1 MAEGFT
7 TKMSVDISGLKKS
20 MADATRTIKTANAE
34 FKASTSGMDQ
44 WSKSTE
50 GLEAKLTELDKT
62 LGAQETILEGY
73 RKQLQAA
80 RDAYEESGK
89 RAEEL
94 KAKLAQLAE
103 DGVSKSS
110 EEYKELS
117 AELKKAEKEQATQ
130 EKAVGDL
137 NIKVLEQEAAVGTTQ
152 RAIRHYSGALEDLK
166 KDEEK
171 ADDATDDLGDSI
183 EDAGKQAEKTDGGF
197 SVMKGAL
204 ADLVSKGI
212 QAAISGLKDLA
223 KGAADAWAAV
233 DEGRDKITAMTGA
246 TGDVAE
252 SLQGSFNNVAKQV
265 VAPFEDIGTVIG
277 ELNTRFGLTGQD
289 LEDLSTK
296 VIKFSDLNGTD
307 LKGTIDSVQ
316 SAMAAFGVET
326 DSAGD
331 VLDILNKAGQDTGV
345 SVDALA
351 SSLVTNGTALQEMG
365 FGINESVGF
374 LSQLE
379 KNGVDASAVMG
390 GLKKALANATKQGKP
405 MSEAMADLQKK
416 MEGAATDTEAAQ
428 AASELFGTKAGP
440 AIASAIRDGRLSF
453 DDLSATVQDF
463 GGSVDQT
470 FENTQDAPDKLKLKL
485 QELKLA
491 GADIIDKFLQE
502 NGPAIES
509 LLDNLSENVFPK
521 IVEGA
526 GKFVDGLANIGKYA
540 GIAASVITG
549 LATVTLA
556 YMAYATYLKIM
567 KEGWMAL
574 TIVQKGAAAAQQFL
588 NVVQAASPMGIIIT
602 LIGALVAAIIV
613 LWNNSEEFREAWS
626 EIWGKIT
633 EKASEAWEKIKAVW
647 EVVKAWFDTYVIG
660 PIKDLFEGGWDGIK
674 QKAGEAWD
682 NVKGK
687 FSEGWETLKSGAS
700 EAWDKIKG
708 KFKDGWET
716 VKSGAGD
723 AWKKIKEKFDG
734 WGDFWDGLWD
744 KVKKKFEDLGSNI
757 SDAIGGTVKKGI
769 NSVIKLIEDKIN
781 SAIGLINDA
790 INLINMIPGV
800 RVSKV
805 GKVSLPRLATGGV
818 LKRGQV
824 GLLEGSGAE
833 AVVPLERNKQW
844 ISRVAADMLGA
855 LRRESGGGGSTTSMS
870 SQSYNYTQIINAPE
884 APSRL
889 EIYRQTKNLLA
900 LTEGR
905 S

>member
-1 MAEGFT
+1 MAQEYTAKFNL
-7 TKMSVDISGLKKS
+7 DISGLKNS
-20 MADATRTIKTANAE
+20 IADATKTIKTANAE

-44 WSKSTE
+44 WTKSTD
-50 GLEAKLTELDKT
+50 GLQAKLSQLDKT
-62 LGAQETILEGY
+62 LGAQEDILDAY
-73 RKQLQAA
+73 KKQLQAA
-80 RDAYEESGK
+80 RDAYAESGK
-89 RAEEL
+89 RADEL
-94 KAKLAQLAE
+94 RAKLKELA
-103 DGVSKSS
+103 DNGVSKTSD
-110 EEYKELS
+110 EYQKYEKELKDVVS
-117 AELKKAEKEQATQ
+117 EQQ
-130 EKAVGDL
+130 KQGKAVDDL
-137 NIKVLEQEAAVGTTQ
+137 NIKTLEQEAAVGTTQ

-183 EDAGKQAEKTDGGF
+183 EDAGKKAEKTDGGF

-233 DEGRDKITAMTGA
+233 DEGRDTITAMTGA
-246 TGDVAE
+246 TGEMAD
-252 SLQGSFNNVAKQV
+252 SLQGSFNSVAKQV

-289 LEDLSTK
+289 LEDLGVK
-296 VIKFSDLNGTD
+296 VLKFSQLNGTD

-316 SAMAAFGVET
+316 AAMAAFGVET
-326 DSAGD
+326 DSAAD

-351 SSLVTNGTALQEMG
+351 SSLVSNGTAMQELG
-365 FGINESVGF
+365 FGINESIGF

-379 KNGVDASAVMG
+379 KNGVDTSAVLG

-416 MEGAATDTEAAQ
+416 MQGAATDTEAAQ

-453 DDLSATVQDF
+453 DELSATVQDF
-463 GGSVDQT
+463 GGSVDET
-470 FENTQDAPDKLKLKL
+470 FENTLDAPDKLKLKL

-491 GADIIDKFLQE
+491 GADIVDKFLQE

-556 YMAYATYLKIM
+556 YMAYSTYLKIM

-574 TIVQKGAAAAQQFL
+574 TVVQKGAAAAQQFL

-626 EIWGKIT
+626 QIWGKIT

-647 EVVKAWFDTYVIG
+647 EVVKAWFDTYVVG

-757 SDAIGGTVKKGI
+757 SDAIGGTVKRGI
-769 NSVIKLIEDKIN
+769 NSVISLIEDKIN

-855 LRRESGGGGSTTSMS
+855 LRRESGGGGSTTSMTS
-870 SQSYNYTQIINAPE
+870 KNVSYTQIINAPE

>member
-1 MAEGFT
+1 MAQEYTAKFNL
-7 TKMSVDISGLKKS
+7 DISGLKNS
-20 MADATRTIKTANAE
+20 IADATKTIKTANAE

-44 WSKSTE
+44 WTKSTD
-50 GLEAKLTELDKT
+50 GLQAKLSQLDKT
-62 LGAQETILEGY
+62 LGAQEDILDAY
-73 RKQLQAA
+73 KKQLQAA
-80 RDAYEESGK
+80 RDAYAESGK
-89 RAEEL
+89 RADEL
-94 KAKLAQLAE
+94 RAKLKELA
-103 DGVSKSS
+103 DNGVSKTSD
-110 EEYKELS
+110 EYQKYEKEL
-117 AELKKAEKEQATQ
+117 KEVVSEQQ
-130 EKAVGDL
+130 KQGKAVDDL
-137 NIKVLEQEAAVGTTQ
+137 NIKTLEQEAAVGTTQ
-152 RAIRHYSGALEDLK
+152 RAIRHYSTALEDLK

-171 ADDATDDLGDSI
+171 ADDATEDLGESI

-197 SVMKGAL
+197 TVMKGAL

-233 DEGRDKITAMTGA
+233 DEGRDTITAMTGA
-246 TGDVAE
+246 TGEMAE

-265 VAPFEDIGTVIG
+265 VAPFNDIGTVIG
-277 ELNTRFGLTGQD
+277 ELNTRFGITGQD
-289 LEDLSTK
+289 LEDLGVK
-296 VIKFSDLNGTD
+296 VLKFSQLNGTD

-326 DSAGD
+326 ESAGD
-331 VLDILNKAGQDTGV
+331 VLDILNKAGQNTGV

-351 SSLVTNGTALQEMG
+351 SSLVANGTAMQELG
-365 FGINESVGF
+365 FGINESIGF

-379 KNGVDASAVMG
+379 KNGVDTSAVLG
-390 GLKKALANATKQGKP
+390 GLKKALQTATKQGKP
-405 MSEAMADLQKK
+405 MSQAMAELQEK
-416 MEGAATDTEAAQ
+416 MAGAATDTEAAQ
-428 AASELFGTKAGP
+428 AASELFGAKAGP

-453 DDLSATVQDF
+453 DELSATVKDF
-463 GGSVDQT
+463 GGSVDET
-470 FENTQDAPDKLKLKL
+470 FENTLDAPDKLKLKL

-491 GADIIDKFLQE
+491 GADIIDNFLQE

-509 LLDNLSENVFPK
+509 LLNNLSENVFPK
-521 IVEGA
+521 VVDFA
-526 GKFVDGLANIGKYA
+526 GKFVSGLSDIGKYA
-540 GIAASVITG
+540 KIAEGVIVG
-549 LATVTLA
+549 LATATGVYLA
-556 YMAYATYLKIM
+556 FATAIKVM

-574 TIVQKGAAAAQQFL
+574 TIVQKGAAAAQAVL
-588 NVVQAASPMGIIIT
+588 NAVQAASPIGIVIA
-602 LIGALVAAIIV
+602 LIAGLVAAIIV

-700 EAWDKIKG
+700 DAWSKIKG
-708 KFKDGWET
+708 KFSDGWESI
-716 VKSGAGD
+716 KSGAGD
-723 AWKKIKEKFDG
+723 AWKKIKDKFAG
-734 WGDFWDGLWD
+734 WGDFWDGLWET
-744 KVKKKFEDLGSNI
+744 VKKKFSDLGSNI
-757 SDAIGGTVKKGI
+757 ADAIGGTVKKGI
-769 NSVIKLIEDKIN
+769 NSVIKLIEGKIN

-833 AVVPLERNKQW
+833 AVVPLEKNKQW

-855 LRRESGGGGSTTSMS
+855 LRRESSVGGSTTSMS
-870 SQSYNYTQIINAPE
+870 SQNYNYTQIINAPE

>member
-1 MAEGFT
+1 MAQEYTAKF
-7 TKMSVDISGLKKS
+7 SLDISGLKNS
-20 MADATRTIKTANAE
+20 IADATKTIKTANAE

-44 WSKSTE
+44 WTKSTD
-50 GLEAKLTELDKT
+50 GLQAKLSQLDKT
-62 LGAQETILEGY
+62 LGAQESILDAY
-73 RKQLQAA
+73 KKQLQAA

-89 RAEEL
+89 RADEL
-94 KAKLAQLAE
+94 RAKLKELA
-103 DGVSKSS
+103 DNGVSKTSD
-110 EEYKELS
+110 EYQKYEKEL
-117 AELKKAEKEQATQ
+117 KEVVSEQQ
-130 EKAVGDL
+130 KQGKAVDDL
-137 NIKVLEQEAAVGTTQ
+137 NIKTLEQEAAVGTTQ
-152 RAIRHYSGALEDLK
+152 RAIRHYSTALEDLK

-171 ADDATDDLGDSI
+171 ADDATDELGDSI
-183 EDAGKQAEKTDGGF
+183 EDAGEKAEKTDGGF
-197 SVMKGAL
+197 TVMKGAL

-212 QAAISGLKDLA
+212 QAAIGALKDLA
-223 KGAADAWAAV
+223 KGAMDAWAAV
-233 DEGRDKITAMTGA
+233 DEGRDTITAMTGA
-246 TGDVAE
+246 TGEMAK

-277 ELNTRFGLTGQD
+277 ELNTRFGLTGD
-289 LEDLSTK
+289 ELEDLSVQ
-296 VIKFSDLNGTD
+296 VIKFAQLNGTD

-316 SAMAAFGVET
+316 AAMATFGVET
-326 DSAGD
+326 ESAAD
-331 VLDILNKAGQDTGV
+331 VLDILNKAGQNTGV

-351 SSLVTNGTALQEMG
+351 SSLLTNGTALQELG
-365 FGINESVGF
+365 FGINESIGF

-379 KNGVDASAVMG
+379 KNGVDTSAVLG

-405 MSEAMADLQKK
+405 MSEAMAELQKK
-416 MEGAATDTEAAQ
+416 MQGAATDTEAAQ
-428 AASELFGTKAGP
+428 AASELFGAKAGP
-440 AIASAIRDGRLSF
+440 AIAAAIRDNRLSF
-453 DDLSATVQDF
+453 DELSASVTDF
-463 GGSVDQT
+463 GGSVDET
-470 FENTQDAPDKLKLKL
+470 FENTLDAPDKFKLKL

-491 GADIIDKFLQE
+491 GADIIDNFLQE

-509 LLDNLSENVFPK
+509 LLDKLSEDILPK
-521 IVEGA
+521 VVDGV
-526 GKFVDGLANIGKYA
+526 GKFISGLSDIGKYA
-540 GIAASVITG
+540 KIAEAVIVG
-549 LATVTLA
+549 LATATGVYLA
-556 YMAYATYLKIM
+556 FTTAIKVM

-574 TIVQKGAAAAQQFL
+574 TIVEKGAAAAQAVL
-588 NVVQAASPMGIIIT
+588 NAVQAASPIGLLIT
-602 LIGALVAAIIV
+602 LIAGLVAAIIV

-647 EVVKAWFDTYVIG
+647 AVVKAWFDTNVIG

-790 INLINMIPGV
+790 INVINMIPGV

-818 LKRGQV
+818 LRRGQV

-833 AVVPLERNKQW
+833 AVVPLEKNKQW

-855 LRRESGGGGSTTSMS
+855 LRRESGAGGSTTSMTS
-870 SQSYNYTQIINAPE
+870 KNVSYTQIINAPE

>member
-1 MAEGFT
+1 MAQEYTATFNL
-7 TKMSVDISGLKKS
+7 DISGLKKNI
-20 MADATRTIKTANAE
+20 ADATKTIKTANAE

-44 WSKSTE
+44 WTKSTD
-50 GLEAKLTELDKT
+50 GLQAKLSQLDKT
-62 LGAQETILEGY
+62 LGAQEDILDAY
-73 RKQLQAA
+73 KKQLQAA
-80 RDAYEESGK
+80 RDAYAESGK
-89 RAEEL
+89 RADEL
-94 KAKLAQLAE
+94 RAKLKELA
-103 DGVSKSS
+103 DNGVSKTSD
-110 EEYKELS
+110 EYQKYEKELKDVVS
-117 AELKKAEKEQATQ
+117 EQQ
-130 EKAVGDL
+130 KQGKAVDDL
-137 NIKVLEQEAAVGTTQ
+137 NIKTLEQEAAVGTTQ

-183 EDAGKQAEKTDGGF
+183 EDAGKKAEKTDGGF

-212 QAAISGLKDLA
+212 QAAIGALKDLA
-223 KGAADAWAAV
+223 KGAVDAWAAV
-233 DEGRDKITAMTGA
+233 DEGRDTITAMTGA
-246 TGDVAE
+246 TGEMAD

-289 LEDLSTK
+289 LEDLGVK
-296 VIKFSDLNGTD
+296 VLKFSQLNGTD

-316 SAMAAFGVET
+316 AAMAAFGVET
-326 DSAGD
+326 DSAAD

-351 SSLVTNGTALQEMG
+351 SSLVSNGTAMQELG
-365 FGINESVGF
+365 FGINESIGF

-379 KNGVDASAVMG
+379 KNGVDTSAVLG

-416 MEGAATDTEAAQ
+416 MQGAATDTEAAQ

-453 DDLSATVQDF
+453 DELSATVQDF
-463 GGSVDQT
+463 GGSVDET
-470 FENTQDAPDKLKLKL
+470 FENTLDAPDKLKLKL

-509 LLDNLSENVFPK
+509 LLNNLSENIFPK
-521 IVEGA
+521 VVDFA
-526 GKFVDGLANIGKYA
+526 GKFVLGLSDIGKYA
-540 GIAASVITG
+540 KIAEAVIVG
-549 LATVTLA
+549 LATATGVYLA
-556 YMAYATYLKIM
+556 FTTAIKVM

-574 TIVQKGAAAAQQFL
+574 TIVQKGAAAAQAVL
-588 NVVQAASPMGIIIT
+588 NAVQAASPIGIVIT
-602 LIGALVAAIIV
+602 LIAGLVAAIIV

-626 EIWGKIT
+626 QIWNKIT

-647 EVVKAWFDTYVIG
+647 EVVKAWFDTYVVG

-700 EAWDKIKG
+700 DAWSKIKG
-708 KFKDGWET
+708 KFTDGWST
-716 VKSGAGD
+716 IKSGAGD
-723 AWKKIKEKFDG
+723 AWQKIKEKFDG

-744 KVKKKFEDLGSNI
+744 KVKRKFEDLGSNI
-757 SDAIGGTVKKGI
+757 SDAIGGTVKRGI
-769 NSVIKLIEDKIN
+769 NSVISLIEDKIN

-833 AVVPLERNKQW
+833 AVVPLEKNKQW

-855 LRRESGGGGSTTSMS
+855 LRRESGGGGSTTSMTS
-870 SQSYNYTQIINAPE
+870 KNVSYTQIINAPE

-905 S
+905 N

>member
-1 MAEGFT
+1 MAQEYTAKFNL
-7 TKMSVDISGLKKS
+7 DISGLKNS
-20 MADATRTIKTANAE
+20 IADATKTIKTANAE

-44 WSKSTE
+44 WTKSTD
-50 GLEAKLTELDKT
+50 GLQAKLSQLDKT
-62 LGAQETILEGY
+62 LGAQESILDAY

-89 RAEEL
+89 RADEL
-94 KAKLAQLAE
+94 RAKLKELA
-103 DGVSKSS
+103 DNGVSKTSD
-110 EEYKELS
+110 EYQKYEKEL
-117 AELKKAEKEQATQ
+117 KEVVSEQQKQ

-152 RAIRHYSGALEDLK
+152 RAIRHYSTALEDLK

-171 ADDATDDLGDSI
+171 ADDATEDLGDSI
-183 EDAGKQAEKTDGGF
+183 EDAGEKAEKTDGGF
-197 SVMKGAL
+197 TVMKGAL

-212 QAAISGLKDLA
+212 QAAIGALKDLA
-223 KGAADAWAAV
+223 KGAVDAWAAV
-233 DEGRDKITAMTGA
+233 DEGRDTITAMTGA
-246 TGDVAE
+246 TGEMAE

-265 VAPFEDIGTVIG
+265 VAPFNDIGTVIG
-277 ELNTRFGLTGQD
+277 ELNTRFGITGQD
-289 LEDLSTK
+289 LEDLGVK
-296 VIKFSDLNGTD
+296 VLKFSQLNGTD

-316 SAMAAFGVET
+316 AAMAAFGVET
-326 DSAGD
+326 ESAGD
-331 VLDILNKAGQDTGV
+331 VLDILNKAGHNTGV

-351 SSLVTNGTALQEMG
+351 ASLVSNGTAMQELG
-365 FGINESVGF
+365 FGINESIGF

-405 MSEAMADLQKK
+405 MSEAMAELQKK
-416 MEGAATDTEAAQ
+416 MQGAATDTKAAQ

-440 AIASAIRDGRLSF
+440 AIAAAIRDNRLSF
-453 DDLSATVQDF
+453 DELSATVKDF
-463 GGSVDQT
+463 GGSVDET
-470 FENTQDAPDKLKLKL
+470 FENTLDAPDKLKLKL

-491 GADIIDKFLQE
+491 GADIVDKFLQE

-509 LLDNLSENVFPK
+509 LLNNLSENVFPK
-521 IVEGA
+521 VVDFA
-526 GKFVDGLANIGKYA
+526 GKFVSGLSDIGKYA
-540 GIAASVITG
+540 KIAEAVIVG
-549 LATVTLA
+549 LATATGVYLA
-556 YMAYATYLKIM
+556 FTTAIKVM

-574 TIVQKGAAAAQQFL
+574 TIVQKGAAAAQAVL
-588 NVVQAASPMGIIIT
+588 NAVQAASPIGIVIT
-602 LIGALVAAIIV
+602 LIAGLVAAIIV

-626 EIWGKIT
+626 EIWEKIT
-633 EKASEAWEKIKAVW
+633 GAASAAWEKIKAIW
-647 EVVKAWFDTYVIG
+647 EVVKGWFDQNVVG
-660 PIKDLFEGGWDGIK
+660 PVKDLFEGGWDGIK
-674 QKAGEAWD
+674 EKAREAWD
-682 NVKGK
+682 NVKKK

-700 EAWDKIKG
+700 DAWSKIKG
-708 KFKDGWET
+708 KFSDGWESI
-716 VKSGAGD
+716 KSGAGD
-723 AWKKIKEKFDG
+723 AWKKIKDKFAG
-734 WGDFWDGLWD
+734 WGDFWDDLWET
-744 KVKKKFEDLGSNI
+744 VKKKFSDLGSNI
-757 SDAIGGTVKKGI
+757 ADAIGGTVKKGI

-833 AVVPLERNKQW
+833 AVVPLEKNKQW
-844 ISRVAADMLGA
+844 IRRVAADMLGA
-855 LRRESGGGGSTTSMS
+855 LRRESGGGGSTTSMTS
-870 SQSYNYTQIINAPE
+870 KNVSYTQIINAPE

-905 S
+905 N

>member
-1 MAEGFT
+1 MAQEYTAKFNL
-7 TKMSVDISGLKKS
+7 DISGLKNS
-20 MADATRTIKTANAE
+20 IADATKTIKTANAE

-44 WSKSTE
+44 WTKSTD
-50 GLEAKLTELDKT
+50 GLQAKLSQLDKT
-62 LGAQETILEGY
+62 LGAQESILDAY

-89 RAEEL
+89 RADEL
-94 KAKLAQLAE
+94 RAKLKELA
-103 DGVSKSS
+103 DNGVSKTSD
-110 EEYKELS
+110 EYQKYEKEL
-117 AELKKAEKEQATQ
+117 KEVVSEQQKQGQA
-130 EKAVGDL
+130 VDDL
-137 NIKVLEQEAAVGTTQ
+137 NIKTLEQEAAVGTTQ
-152 RAIRHYSGALEDLK
+152 RAIRHYSTALEDLK

-171 ADDATDDLGDSI
+171 ADGATDDLGDSI
-183 EDAGKQAEKTDGGF
+183 EDAGKKAEKTDGGF
-197 SVMKGAL
+197 TVMKGAL

-212 QAAISGLKDLA
+212 QAAIGALKDLA
-223 KGAADAWAAV
+223 KGAVDAWAAV
-233 DEGRDKITAMTGA
+233 DEGRDTITAMTGA
-246 TGDVAE
+246 TGEMAE

-265 VAPFEDIGTVIG
+265 VAPFNDIGTVIG
-277 ELNTRFGLTGQD
+277 ELNTRFGITGQD
-289 LEDLSTK
+289 LEDLGVK
-296 VIKFSDLNGTD
+296 VLKFSQLNGTD

-316 SAMAAFGVET
+316 AAMAAFGVET
-326 DSAGD
+326 ESAGD
-331 VLDILNKAGQDTGV
+331 VLDILNKAGHNTGV

-351 SSLVTNGTALQEMG
+351 ASLVSNGTAMQELG
-365 FGINESVGF
+365 FGINESIGF

-405 MSEAMADLQKK
+405 MSEAMAELQKK
-416 MEGAATDTEAAQ
+416 MQGAATDTKAAQ

-440 AIASAIRDGRLSF
+440 AIAAAIRDNRLSF
-453 DDLSATVQDF
+453 DELSATVKDF
-463 GGSVDQT
+463 GGSVDET
-470 FENTQDAPDKLKLKL
+470 FENTLDAPDKLKLKL

-491 GADIIDKFLQE
+491 GADIVDKFLQE

-509 LLDNLSENVFPK
+509 LLNNLSENVFPK
-521 IVEGA
+521 VVDFA
-526 GKFVDGLANIGKYA
+526 GKFVSGLSDIGKYA
-540 GIAASVITG
+540 KIAEAVIVG
-549 LATVTLA
+549 LATATGVYLA
-556 YMAYATYLKIM
+556 FTTAIKVM

-574 TIVQKGAAAAQQFL
+574 TIVQKGAAAAQAVL
-588 NVVQAASPMGIIIT
+588 NAVQAASPIGIVIT
-602 LIGALVAAIIV
+602 LIAGLVAAIIV

-626 EIWGKIT
+626 EIWEKIT
-633 EKASEAWEKIKAVW
+633 GAASAAWEKIKAIW
-647 EVVKAWFDTYVIG
+647 EVVKGWFDQNVVE

-674 QKAGEAWD
+674 EKAREAWD
-682 NVKGK
+682 NVKKK

-700 EAWDKIKG
+700 DAWSKIKG
-708 KFKDGWET
+708 KFSDGWESI
-716 VKSGAGD
+716 KSGAGD
-723 AWKKIKEKFDG
+723 AWKKVKEKFDG

-818 LKRGQV
+818 LRRGQV

-844 ISRVAADMLGA
+844 IARVAADMLTA
-855 LRRESGGGGSTTSMS
+855 LRRESGAGGSTTSMS
-870 SQSYNYTQIINAPE
+870 SQNYNYTQIINAPE

-905 S
+905 N